1 MKGKMRVM
9 NHSGDTATL
18 WDTDPETR
26 EEGELST
33 EQVEK
38 EFDRLVREGHL
49 AFTVDEDFKTGDQ
62 IKAGEFDPEVHERV
76 LVTPAFIGG

>member
-1 MKGKMRVM
+1 MKGTMRVM
-9 NHSGDTATL
+9 DRSGDTPTI
-18 WDTDPETR
+18 WDTDPATR
-26 EEGELST
+26 AEGEVAPDY
-33 EQVEK
+33 VER
-38 EFDRLVREGHL
+38 EFDRLVNGGHL

>member
-49 AFTVDEDFKTGDQ
+49 AFTVDEKTKRGAQ
-62 IKAGEFDPEVHERV
+62 VEKFDPNQQPEILMV
-76 LVTPAFIGG
+76 PAFVGG